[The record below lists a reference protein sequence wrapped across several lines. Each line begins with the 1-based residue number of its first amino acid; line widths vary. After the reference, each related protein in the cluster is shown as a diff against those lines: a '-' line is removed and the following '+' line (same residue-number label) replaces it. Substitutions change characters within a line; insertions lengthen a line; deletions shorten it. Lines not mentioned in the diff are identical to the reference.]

1 MKVKVPLALLLLL
14 AAAVGYMFG
23 TEAGRLQRDVVLV
36 KLGRKQEEGSEPDLE
51 TSSDSDDTEG

>member
-36 KLGRKQEEGSEPDLE
+36 KLGRKQDEGAEPDLE
-51 TSSDSDDTEG
+51 ASTESDDN